1 MVHATLEGRRAA
13 AAPLQDG
20 YCHLASGL
28 PGCGRNLLPLR
39 LVAEPAS
46 HAAAHAGFYRGDG
59 YVDDLHH
66 HAPHDT
72 PVLLLALSGSQVI
85 KNREQRPSMRDCWL
99 APPALSFTE
108 GLSSLWPRYRIGMS
122 SQYTQLPRRLI
133 IGNWGSGVGS
143 SRKPR
148 RAQLLCKPSVC
159 VRSGAKRYFISRI
172 YSL

>member
-1 MVHATLEGRRAA
+1 
-13 AAPLQDG
+13 
-20 YCHLASGL
+20 
-28 PGCGRNLLPLR
+28 
-39 LVAEPAS
+39 
-46 HAAAHAGFYRGDG
+46 
-59 YVDDLHH
+59 
-66 HAPHDT
+66 
-72 PVLLLALSGSQVI
+72 
-85 KNREQRPSMRDCWL
+85 MRDCWL
-99 APPALSFTE
+99 APPGLSFTE
-108 GLSSLWPRYRIGMS
+108 GLSFLWPRYRIGMS